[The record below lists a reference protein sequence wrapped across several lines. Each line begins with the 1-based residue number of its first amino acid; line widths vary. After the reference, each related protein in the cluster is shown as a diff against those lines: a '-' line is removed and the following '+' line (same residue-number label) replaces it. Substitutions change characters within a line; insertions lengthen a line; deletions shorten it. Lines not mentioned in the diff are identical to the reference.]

1 VRNTFRMCPSH
12 VVQQRRAVAA
22 IALLRDGKRSLA
34 ALAAKL
40 GFSSQSHFTT
50 MFRRHVGM
58 TPAVFRHKVHG
69 LSQAS
74 GGGGNPPILDYRAQT
89 SPPSGV

>member
-1 VRNTFRMCPSH
+1 
-12 VVQQRRAVAA
+12 
-22 IALLRDGKRSLA
+22 
-34 ALAAKL
+34 
-40 GFSSQSHFTT
+40 

-74 GGGGNPPILDYRAQT
+74 GGGGNPPILNYRAQT